1 MIKCTQSNPP
11 PPPQTSGSVREVGS
25 AFLTLGITAFG
36 GPIAHMG
43 YFHKAFVVRRN
54 WLDEEAFA
62 SLLALCQFLPGPAS
76 SQMGF
81 AIGLRRAG
89 LAGALAAF
97 LGFTLPSALLMALA
111 AFGVALMDGPLV
123 QGILAGLKLVA
134 VAVIAD
140 AILGMARTLCPDRFR
155 ATLAIGT
162 LAVVLAWPLTGFP
175 LVLGQLLPLGLAGLV
190 HWVAAQKPPQNR
202 SLPAPTALSLGR
214 GAGLL
219 FLVLFTVLLL
229 GLPLAAGLGRGVQV
243 FDAFFRSG
251 ALVFGGGHVV
261 LPLLQAEVV
270 ESGLVPPQSFLA
282 GYGLAQAMPGP
293 LFTIGSYLGAAAGQ
307 GSGISSALGLAAL
320 GTLAIFLPGFLLL
333 GVLPFWETLGNRPD
347 VRAALAG
354 INAAVV
360 GLLAAAFWDPVL
372 ARSVSGGLEAA
383 LAAMGFL
390 GLRVWRLPP
399 WTIVLALGCAGGLFL
414 TP

>member
-1 MIKCTQSNPP
+1 MNRSKTSPAAPP
-11 PPPQTSGSVREVGS
+11 TPNAGSLREVGR
-25 AFLTLGITAFG
+25 AFLTLGLTAFG

-43 YFHKAFVVRRN
+43 YFHKTFVVRRK

-89 LAGALAAF
+89 LAGALIAF
-97 LGFTLPSALLMALA
+97 LGFTLPSALVMALA
-111 AFGVALMDGPLV
+111 ALGVALVDGPFA
-123 QGILAGLKLVA
+123 QGALAGLKLVA

-140 AILGMARTLCPDRFR
+140 AILGMARSLCPDRFR
-155 ATLAIGT
+155 ASLAIGT
-162 LAVVLAWPLTGFP
+162 LTIVLVWPHTGLP
-175 LVLGQLLPLGLAGLV
+175 LVLGQLLPLGCAGLAT
-190 HWVAAQKPPQNR
+190 WAALERSPPAQ
-202 SLPAPTALSLGR
+202 TALSLPLSQKT
-214 GAGLL
+214 GLL
-219 FLVLFTVLLL
+219 PLVLFAALLL
-229 GLPLAAGLGRGVQV
+229 GLPLAAGLGAGFQV
-243 FDAFFRSG
+243 FDSFFRSG

-270 ESGLVPPQSFLA
+270 DSGLVTPQSFLA

-307 GSGISSALGLAAL
+307 NMGIDSALALAAL

-333 GVLPFWETLGNRPD
+333 LGVLPFWDTLGSRPD

-372 ARSVSGGLEAA
+372 ARSVVGGQEAA
-383 LAAMGFL
+383 LAALGFL
-390 GLRVWRLPP
+390 GLRIWRLPP
-399 WTIVLALGCAGGLFL
+399 WTIVLALGTAGGLFL
-414 TP
+414 AP